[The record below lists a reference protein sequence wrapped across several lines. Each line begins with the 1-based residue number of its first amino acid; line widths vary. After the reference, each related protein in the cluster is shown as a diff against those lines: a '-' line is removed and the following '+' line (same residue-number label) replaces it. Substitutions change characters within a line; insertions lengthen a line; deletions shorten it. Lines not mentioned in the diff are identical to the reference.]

1 MKLNFTIL
9 SVAIIVIF
17 LCIIYNEQ
25 LLNRLCFFRKRRDY
39 EGYRSMIESHPIRLS
54 TVLNNF
60 NKELTVTKVN
70 IIEKH
75 SSFGK
80 GNFTEN
86 IKAEIMPTINR
97 VLNDVNKL
105 GNLRVK
111 FTELDR
117 IEKLQD
123 NKNNTQYLVAFFV
136 HSVEAFSSSKLII
149 NFFRSCD
156 GTISVSSIK
165 RESDTMSAI
174 PNLTDKLV
182 TQNHMPKETNYKQY
196 KRVGALDDN
205 QTNDTSYGAPFSA
218 LGNNIEKKSELNKKF
233 IFEPCHYNLHMW
245 DSRGVNK
252 RFKVHN
258 KCKNT
263 NNSQRPAPLN
273 IYANPTVFSP
283 ILNDP
288 IIPSYST

>member
-1 MKLNFTIL
+1 
-9 SVAIIVIF
+9 
-17 LCIIYNEQ
+17 
-25 LLNRLCFFRKRRDY
+25 
-39 EGYRSMIESHPIRLS
+39 MIESHPLRLS
-54 TVLNNF
+54 TVLDNF

-136 HSVEAFSSSKLII
+136 NCRYKC
-149 NFFRSCD
+149 FF
-156 GTISVSSIK
+156 
-165 RESDTMSAI
+165 
-174 PNLTDKLV
+174 
-182 TQNHMPKETNYKQY
+182 
-196 KRVGALDDN
+196 
-205 QTNDTSYGAPFSA
+205 
-218 LGNNIEKKSELNKKF
+218 
-233 IFEPCHYNLHMW
+233 
-245 DSRGVNK
+245 
-252 RFKVHN
+252 
-258 KCKNT
+258 
-263 NNSQRPAPLN
+263 
-273 IYANPTVFSP
+273 
-283 ILNDP
+283 
-288 IIPSYST
+288 